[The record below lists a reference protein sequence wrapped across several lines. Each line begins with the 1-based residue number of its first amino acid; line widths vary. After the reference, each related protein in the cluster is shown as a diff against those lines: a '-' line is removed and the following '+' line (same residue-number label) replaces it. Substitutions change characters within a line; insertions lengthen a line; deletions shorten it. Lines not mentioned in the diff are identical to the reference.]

1 MFDWREPGEW
11 RQLFRYYQA
20 GIVNTAFGYG
30 AFALLVWLGLNI
42 YVAQILAHIAGTA
55 FNYLTYS
62 RYVFADGS
70 RARGRFILSY
80 AVNYLLSV
88 AALFG
93 FEQVVT
99 SPYLSGFLAVVLVSA
114 INFLI
119 LKRFVFR
126 TEGAA

>member
-55 FNYLTYS
+55 FNYFTYS

>member
-42 YVAQILAHIAGTA
+42 YVAQILAHIAGTV
-55 FNYLTYS
+55 FNYFTYS